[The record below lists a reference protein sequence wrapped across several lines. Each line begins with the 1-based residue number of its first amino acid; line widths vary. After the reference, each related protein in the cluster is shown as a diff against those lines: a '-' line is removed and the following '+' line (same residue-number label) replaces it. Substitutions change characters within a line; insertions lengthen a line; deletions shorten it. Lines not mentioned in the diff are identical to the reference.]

1 MEWQGGSRGS
11 VERLS
16 CWVGFAGEA
25 ARGGVEVCGEGAG
38 DRGVEALAIAASVG
52 LSGFVGVKRVDR
64 SVVGVTGGVE
74 REVFSVV
81 SVFGAGD
88 EGFWGGMYV

>member
-1 MEWQGGSRGS
+1 M
-11 VERLS
+11 
-16 CWVGFAGEA
+16 
-25 ARGGVEVCGEGAG
+25 
-38 DRGVEALAIAASVG
+38 EALAIAASVG